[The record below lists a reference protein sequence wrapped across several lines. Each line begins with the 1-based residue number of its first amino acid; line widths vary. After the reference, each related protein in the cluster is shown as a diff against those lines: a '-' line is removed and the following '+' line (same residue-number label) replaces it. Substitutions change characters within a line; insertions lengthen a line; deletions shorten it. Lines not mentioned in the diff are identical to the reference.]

1 MSDIEEIKRL
11 VSLCNPAQREQLFRH
26 LRQEIAIHPLE
37 QELHARAEI
46 ILEAIRRAGGVTLRM
61 IRGVIAEAAFEVE
74 IVEKLKGWQNVPF
87 SGDPACDFL
96 LKGRRG
102 PVRVQ
107 VKLQRSKNNNPLLA
121 TDALKLFR
129 GLPADM
135 YIVETQKTRAGQKK
149 ATGASTR
156 PYRFGEFDIL
166 AVALYPSTHRWDRFV
181 YTVTD
186 WLVPNPIDSTLIFKY
201 QPVSSTP
208 NEDWTDTF
216 ETAVKWLRSGRKKTI
231 RHA

>member
-1 MSDIEEIKRL
+1 MSDLEKIKRL
-11 VSLCNPAQREQLFRH
+11 VSGWTAAEREKLFRH

-37 QELHARAEI
+37 RELHARAEI
-46 ILEAIRRAGGVTLRM
+46 ILEAIRRASGVTLRM
-61 IRGVIAEAAFEVE
+61 IRGVIAEAAFGVE
-74 IVEKLKGWQNVPF
+74 IVEKLSGWQSVPV

-96 LKGRRG
+96 LKDRHG

-107 VKLQRSKNNNPLLA
+107 VKLQRSKNHRPLLA
-121 TDALKLFR
+121 THTLKLFR

-135 YIVETQKTRAGQKK
+135 YIAETQKTRAGTKR

-166 AVALYPSTHRWDRFV
+166 AVCLYPSTHSWADFV
-181 YTVTD
+181 YTVED
-186 WLVPNPIDSTLIFKY
+186 WLVPHAIDPALIFKF
-201 QPVSSTP
+201 QPVSNTP
-208 NEDWTDTF
+208 NRDWTDSF